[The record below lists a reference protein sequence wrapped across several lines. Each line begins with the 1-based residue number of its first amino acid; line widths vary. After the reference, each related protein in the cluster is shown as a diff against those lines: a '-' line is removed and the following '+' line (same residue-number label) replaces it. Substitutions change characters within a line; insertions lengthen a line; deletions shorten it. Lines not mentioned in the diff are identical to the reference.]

1 MKWGVGF
8 SNIRRI
14 SVKSQLIFGASDDP
28 TIIGFLRFLG
38 FGKQENT
45 SHAKETTAITRD
57 VTIRTCVAAERG
69 VEVRWGALG
78 CTAAGGWGG
87 YSPTADVPSVWY
99 EAQMGESAKG
109 CRKGEQCRINVERED
124 DYQRLWREPAASR
137 LQVQSYLTPNRLTAS
152 KHQTKTGRGAEAP
165 VVLYPFIHWY
175 RPSVPLMSNLQQMCR
190 SGVLVRGGDGATDK
204 SGNIQI

>member
-14 SVKSQLIFGASDDP
+14 SAKSQLIFGASDDP

-69 VEVRWGALG
+69 VEVR
-78 CTAAGGWGG
+78 
-87 YSPTADVPSVWY
+87 
-99 EAQMGESAKG
+99 
-109 CRKGEQCRINVERED
+109 
-124 DYQRLWREPAASR
+124 
-137 LQVQSYLTPNRLTAS
+137 
-152 KHQTKTGRGAEAP
+152 
-165 VVLYPFIHWY
+165 
-175 RPSVPLMSNLQQMCR
+175 
-190 SGVLVRGGDGATDK
+190 
-204 SGNIQI
+204 